1 MPKRGLGKYIR
12 PVLASVLLA
21 LAVAPL
27 AFATTSTS
35 NTYKVSETQ
44 FGSGAGRGCTDT
56 YCAQTSSGGTSTQ
69 SGSST
74 GNSATLNPVD
84 GAEEQLQL
92 ITTPGP
98 SDLGDLTADS
108 TSSSTTQISVS
119 NTQGTGYIV
128 QISGHPPS
136 FDGHTL
142 ATSSTPIASVPGI
155 EQFGINLADNS
166 IPDVG
171 KAPVQVPA
179 GTTFG
184 QAAEGYSTPDL
195 FKYVEDDTIAQGV
208 AKAGRTDYT
217 ITMIINISNT
227 TPAGKYSGN
236 FAAIV
241 IPVY

>member
-1 MPKRGLGKYIR
+1 M
-12 PVLASVLLA
+12 LASVLLA
-21 LAVAPL
+21 LAMAPL

-35 NTYKVSETQ
+35 NTYKMSETQ
-44 FGSGAGRGCTDT
+44 FGSGSSQSCSGG
-56 YCAQTSSGGTSTQ
+56 YCAQTSSGGTSTK
-69 SGSST
+69 SGSSS
-74 GNSATLNPVD
+74 GNSATLSPPD
-84 GAEEQLQL
+84 GTEEQLQL

-98 SDLGDLTADS
+98 SDLGDLTADHAA
-108 TSSSTTQISVS
+108 TSTTAISVS

-166 IPDVG
+166 QPNVG
-171 KAPVQVPA
+171 AAPVQVPA

-184 QAAEGYSTPDL
+184 QAAEGYSTQDL

-217 ITMIINISNT
+217 ITMIINVSNT